1 MFDLGFIKGDKVLDR
16 WEIIEG
22 KGFGG
27 FGEVYKAYDSSFER
41 AVALK
46 FISKEKFSFEHR
58 GFKVLLDVN
67 HPNVVRV
74 FDIMEFDQNYNFI
87 ISEFVE
93 GDTLAEILNSKK
105 IDLAEAMQIIKY
117 MLEGIEEVSKVAWHR
132 DVKPQNIMLIYGRP
146 ETLKI
151 LDLGLARVKKIP
163 LSHQMSIGGTEGYTP
178 PEVWQGEGD
187 ESWDVFMSGIT
198 IYQILTN
205 SLPYG
210 IGKFINLEIDKSES
224 TAEYKLMHSSIK
236 PMKYLCDL
244 VMDSIRLDKNKRISS
259 VNELHEKFKKIYSKY
274 GKHKDAINFHDIKLR
289 EFYENLESKLVEE
302 KIEIESCKDIQWGIQ
317 FEIYKEFVKC
327 KFNVYSGKDG
337 FKIVPNPPKNINE
350 RDVLNNVLAISCNIL
365 KISPISVELPD
376 NPEVLQSENLFS
388 NIDQIELLI
397 KQKIESLI
405 INGFILSREKELNY
419 GTQYIVKYEGSD
431 YLLNIYFSQKKGFSF
446 VINSSID
453 DQVKQ
458 NLINLLNDQ
467 KKLKDDLVIVPYK
480 KWIGSDESGKG
491 DYFGPLVAAAF
502 LVSKDIEDDLVML
515 GIKDSKSLSDLKIE
529 EIARIL
535 LSNYRERIAICELP
549 PFKYNDFVEKMKIQG
564 KGLNTVLAWCHA
576 IVIQDLAEKNDFE
589 AAIADQFGD
598 ESYIRLEILKNPKM
612 KDARGIELIQQP
624 KAEKNIAVAA
634 ASILARDRF
643 AKRIRELSEKYNI
656 EIPKGAGP
664 DANKVA
670 RHIISKYGNEELNQ
684 IVKIHFKNTKDIFES
699 YDAKR

>member
-1 MFDLGFIKGDKVLDR
+1 
-16 WEIIEG
+16 
-22 KGFGG
+22 
-27 FGEVYKAYDSSFER
+27 
-41 AVALK
+41 
-46 FISKEKFSFEHR
+46 
-58 GFKVLLDVN
+58 
-67 HPNVVRV
+67 
-74 FDIMEFDQNYNFI
+74 
-87 ISEFVE
+87 
-93 GDTLAEILNSKK
+93 
-105 IDLAEAMQIIKY
+105 
-117 MLEGIEEVSKVAWHR
+117 
-132 DVKPQNIMLIYGRP
+132 
-146 ETLKI
+146 
-151 LDLGLARVKKIP
+151 
-163 LSHQMSIGGTEGYTP
+163 
-178 PEVWQGEGD
+178 
-187 ESWDVFMSGIT
+187 
-198 IYQILTN
+198 
-205 SLPYG
+205 
-210 IGKFINLEIDKSES
+210 
-224 TAEYKLMHSSIK
+224 
-236 PMKYLCDL
+236 
-244 VMDSIRLDKNKRISS
+244 
-259 VNELHEKFKKIYSKY
+259 
-274 GKHKDAINFHDIKLR
+274 
-289 EFYENLESKLVEE
+289 
-302 KIEIESCKDIQWGIQ
+302 
-317 FEIYKEFVKC
+317 
-327 KFNVYSGKDG
+327 
-337 FKIVPNPPKNINE
+337 
-350 RDVLNNVLAISCNIL
+350 
-365 KISPISVELPD
+365 
-376 NPEVLQSENLFS
+376 
-388 NIDQIELLI
+388 
-397 KQKIESLI
+397 
-405 INGFILSREKELNY
+405 
-419 GTQYIVKYEGSD
+419 
-431 YLLNIYFSQKKGFSF
+431 
-446 VINSSID
+446 
-453 DQVKQ
+453 
-458 NLINLLNDQ
+458 LLNDQ

-643 AKRIRELSEKYNI
+643 TKRIRELSEKYNI